1 MRLRSGYYYNEFPTI
16 DFDYASACW
25 RLNKIKIKGI
35 KKPNTIGKKLN
46 RYGRIGFF

>member
-25 RLNKIKIKGI
+25 RLNKIKIKGSEGMFRY
-35 KKPNTIGKKLN
+35 KKS
-46 RYGRIGFF
+46 